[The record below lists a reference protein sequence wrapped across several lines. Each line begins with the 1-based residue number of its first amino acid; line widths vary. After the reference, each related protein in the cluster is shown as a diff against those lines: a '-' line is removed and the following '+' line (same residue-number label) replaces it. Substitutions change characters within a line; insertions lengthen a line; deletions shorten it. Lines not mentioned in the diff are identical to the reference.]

1 MTERIIDTLLNYV
14 EPEEEITAETDIKSE
29 LGMSSFDLVCF
40 ADELYEAFG
49 VALTPD
55 NFRDFCTVGQLADFI
70 GSAKA
75 NA

>member
-1 MTERIIDTLLNYV
+1 MKLISALKDFLFMGKLRSVTLV
-14 EPEEEITAETDIKSE
+14 V
-29 LGMSSFDLVCF
+29 FDLVCF
-40 ADELYEAFG
+40 ADELFETFG

-70 GSAKA
+70 CSAKA

>member
-1 MTERIIDTLLNYV
+1 MTEKIIDTLLNYV
-14 EPEEEITAETDIKSE
+14 EPEDEITAETDIKSE

-40 ADELYEAFG
+40 ADELYETFG
-49 VALTPD
+49 VTLTPD